1 MYKFSRLSEYTEY
14 IIFLQY
20 WEYSTIFYR
29 IENRVSID
37 LRIQFYDY
45 TLHRASITIYI
56 CQIEEKYVGAHT
68 PRLIFQIY
76 VNERWKI
83 AFSLTF

>member
-45 TLHRASITIYI
+45 TLHRATITIYI
-56 CQIEEKYVGAHT
+56 SVKLKKKYLGAHT
-68 PRLIFQIY
+68 
-76 VNERWKI
+76 
-83 AFSLTF
+83 